1 MAAGGSAAESRPGRS
16 GGGAANARGTG
27 AEWAAAGSP
36 PAPAVAAG
44 PAGSAEF
51 DANNLDL
58 TPGIRL
64 LEASAGTGK
73 TFALAHL
80 VLRLVS
86 EAELALPRILV
97 VTFSEAAAAELRD
110 RIGRRLQ
117 EGLALLERGLVQADA
132 GVTSE
137 EALAAGPDP
146 CAAAGDA
153 VLSAWCRRCQAL
165 PAERRQRLRVQ
176 LLLALEDLAAA
187 DITTIHGFC
196 RRTLQREALP
206 AGRSPQLQL
215 EDPDDPAIPELVHAY
230 WQQQVLP
237 LPPHLLAGLRQC
249 GIDPAALEALL
260 RSLDGDPA
268 LELDPL
274 PEGMQLQE
282 CLADQLPALWR
293 RYWDDF
299 RSLWA
304 ARGRELQQLLQE
316 EARRW
321 RQQGFASTDP
331 YKPTARKDRC
341 AELDAFLA
349 ALPPEGDYEACLE
362 QDLLSG
368 YYHPGRFCK
377 VVRELE
383 SRSDAVVRLPDP
395 ALMEAVAQLL
405 DGPAEALLLH
415 ALHWG
420 RRELE
425 RRRRRRGLSSFSQ
438 LLRDLDPGLDPA
450 APSPLLE
457 AVAGRYGAALI
468 DEFQDTD
475 PIQWRI
481 LRRAFATGSHR
492 LVMVGDPKQAIY
504 RFRGGDLG
512 TYLAAAAQ
520 ADERWALNGNRR
532 STPQLI
538 DDLNRLLGPGLRR
551 SGLAVPCVQAH
562 SRRRGPQGPAIELLW
577 LGDPGADPEE
587 AGEQG
592 PQAAIADHPAA
603 ADGAA
608 PDGVSA
614 ASAAAAGGSH
624 RHPSRT
630 ALEMGL
636 PALIAA
642 HLQRMLQGGLELDEG
657 GQRRPLV
664 ATDVALLV
672 SNHRQAEALR
682 RALERQGIASRLVS
696 RADVFLS
703 PAATALQRCLD
714 ALADPADHNRLRL
727 LAASPLLAWS
737 AARLAAATAADW
749 GDLAERLA
757 ILARQLPRRGL
768 LGVLADLLAA
778 EGMARL
784 ERAGRLAADL
794 QQVSALVQ
802 QRLHA
807 EALAPAAAADWL
819 RRRRLD
825 PPSQL
830 SEEHQAHSDR
840 ADGAVS
846 VITIHRS
853 KGLEFPVVICPYLWQ
868 AATAARQAS
877 PGCRW
882 HPPGAPA
889 PVLDL
894 HRNRLWGR
902 GYAADRQRREE
913 EEKERERLAY
923 VALTRAQHRLVLVW
937 GPARGQHC
945 APLLPWLFPDEP
957 LADLEQD
964 PLGFA
969 SARQWRQRLQRSIAS
984 GALPLALIAESGVD
998 PIPGPSQP
1006 LLGAGPPLA
1015 TGPVPQR
1022 RLDPR
1027 WGRCSYSSWVQG
1039 QGAGAGAALSPEALE
1054 EGRDTED
1061 ATPEPWLDP
1070 DGHQSLPAPA
1080 PQPGGVQAEGGVG
1093 VPQAASALLWPE
1105 SGPLAAFPAGP
1116 RAGDCLHRILERF
1129 AFEQPATAEPNRQLA
1144 ELELRRSGLAPELL
1158 PELLEGLENL
1168 RRTPFGGELAG
1179 LRLADLQPGRWL
1191 SELRF
1196 DLALGKAEARG
1207 LAAAFRAW
1215 PGGAFGAAYAERLAQ
1230 LPIAHR
1236 GFLTGAI
1243 DLIFPAVDAAGQER
1257 WWVLDWKSNRLGRRD
1272 SEQGPLLCGPRQY
1285 GRAAM
1290 LPLMEASHYPLQAHL
1305 YLVALHRYL
1314 RWRLPDYT
1322 PQRYLGGYVYA
1333 FLRGAPGEMGARALP
1348 GAVPGML
1355 VDCPPVP
1362 RLLALDAALGC
1373 AVEASATAF
1382 GVQ

>member
-1 MAAGGSAAESRPGRS
+1 MPLLTATAG
-16 GGGAANARGTG
+16 
-27 AEWAAAGSP
+27 
-36 PAPAVAAG
+36 APAASG
-44 PAGSAEF
+44 EF
-51 DANNLDL
+51 DANSLDL
-58 TPGIRL
+58 APGIRL

-73 TFALAHL
+73 TFALSHL

-86 EAELALPRILV
+86 EAELALPQILV

-117 EGLALLERGLVQADA
+117 EGLALLERGLAQ
-132 GVTSE
+132 T
-137 EALAAGPDP
+137 AACATPRETPDPGPDP

-153 VLSAWCRRCQAL
+153 VLISWCRRCHAL
-165 PAERRQRLRVQ
+165 PAERRERLRVQ

-215 EDPDDPAIPELVHAY
+215 EDPDDPVIPELVHAY

-268 LELDPL
+268 LALDPL
-274 PEGMQLQE
+274 PAAIQLEQS
-282 CLADQLPALWR
+282 LADQLPALWR
-293 RYWDDF
+293 RCWDDF
-299 RSLWA
+299 RNLWR
-304 ARGRELQQLLQE
+304 ARGRDLQQLLQE

-321 RQQGFASTDP
+321 RQEGFASTDP

-349 ALPPEGDYEACLE
+349 AQPPEGDYEACLE

-415 ALHWG
+415 ALHWS

-425 RRRRRRGLSSFSQ
+425 RRRRHRGRSSFSQ
-438 LLRDLDPGLDPA
+438 LLRDLDPGPDPSV
-450 APSPLLE
+450 PSPLLE
-457 AVAGRYGAALI
+457 AVAGRYRAALI

-481 LRRAFATGSHR
+481 LHRAFAGGSHV

-512 TYLAAAAQ
+512 TYLAAADQ

-538 DDLNRLLGPGLRR
+538 DDLNRLMEPGLRR
-551 SGLAVPCVQAH
+551 SGLAVPRVQAH
-562 SRRRGPQGPAIELLW
+562 SNRRGPQGAAIELLW
-577 LGDPGADPEE
+577 LGD
-587 AGEQG
+587 AGEGEEG
-592 PQAAIADHPAA
+592 PQAAM
-603 ADGAA
+603 
-608 PDGVSA
+608 PDPLPGEG
-614 ASAAAAGGSH
+614 AAAGGSH
-624 RHPSRT
+624 SHPSRT
-630 ALEMGL
+630 ALEAGL
-636 PALIAA
+636 PASIAQ
-642 HLQRMLQGGLELDEG
+642 HVQRLLQGGLELDEG
-657 GQRRPLV
+657 ERRRPLL
-664 ATDVALLV
+664 ATDIALLV

-714 ALADPADHNRLRL
+714 ALADPADDNRLRL

-737 AARLAAATAADW
+737 ASRLAAATPADW

-757 ILARQLPRRGL
+757 TLAHQLPRRGL
-768 LGVLADLLAA
+768 LGVLADLLGA

-807 EALAPAAAADWL
+807 DALAPAAVADWL

-825 PPSQL
+825 PPAQL

-868 AATAARQAS
+868 AAVAPGQAS
-877 PGCRW
+877 LGCRW
-882 HPPGAPA
+882 HPPGAAA

-923 VALTRAQHRLVLVW
+923 VALTRAQHRLVLAW

-964 PLGFA
+964 QLARA
-969 SARQWRQRLQRSIAS
+969 SAWQWQQRLQRAIAA
-984 GALPLALIAESGVD
+984 GALPLALIAAPDAD
-998 PIPGPSQP
+998 PAWSRTRPP
-1006 LLGAGPPLA
+1006 AAAAPPLT

-1039 QGAGAGAALSPEALE
+1039 HGAGAGAALPPQALE

-1061 ATPEPWLDP
+1061 ATPELLLDP
-1070 DGHQSLPAPA
+1070 EGEPLLPVPA
-1080 PQPGGVQAEGGVG
+1080 QQPGVSQAGCGELFS
-1093 VPQAASALLWPE
+1093 AADSPMAWAE

-1129 AFEQPATAEPNRQLA
+1129 AFEQPAAAEPNRRLA
-1144 ELELRRSGLAPELL
+1144 ELELRRSGLAAEEL
-1158 PELLEGLENL
+1158 PALLEGLENL
-1168 RRTPFGGELAG
+1168 RLTPFGGELAG
-1179 LRLADLQPGRWL
+1179 LRLADLRAGRWL
-1191 SELRF
+1191 SEMRF

-1207 LAAAFRAW
+1207 LAAAFRDW
-1215 PGGAFGAAYAERLAQ
+1215 PGGAFGAAYGARLAQ

-1243 DLIFPAVDAAGQER
+1243 DLIFPAEDAAGQER
-1257 WWVLDWKSNRLGRRD
+1257 WWVLDWKSNRLGRHE
-1272 SEQGPLLCGPRQY
+1272 SELGPALCGPRHY
-1285 GRAAM
+1285 GRDAM

-1322 PQRYLGGYVYA
+1322 PQRHLGGYVYA
-1333 FLRGAPGEMGARALP
+1333 FLRGAPGEQGARALP

-1355 VDCPPVP
+1355 VDCPPVQ
-1362 RLLALDAALGC
+1362 RLLALDAALGG
-1373 AVEASATAF
+1373 AEDGSVALQ
-1382 GVQ
+1382 GQP